1 MSASPS
7 SVPLDI
13 SSTLQNPG
21 GNFTLALHS
30 DEFPTQ
36 PFNPQEA
43 QLFQDQLNSLYAEL
57 DSSILKQAFSARA
70 DVIAKTATFAKA
82 QLDGKVFAG
91 VNAGDNQ
98 IGFTPIRPGQ
108 IRSDPAT
115 GNPVNDWYF
124 TPSSVGWNDW
134 IGNGAGNDYAFG
146 ANQVSVVFGFVDQDV
161 TSEASALNVDSFGRN
176 MDMLPYNLSDSQLK
190 DNQNSLIYQ
199 PLPTLIGQENDN
211 VHVRLRYDR
220 QAESQP
226 RLLGF
231 TFALGGF
238 LNNEDY

>member
-1 MSASPS
+1 MSASSPALN
-7 SVPLDI
+7 VA
-13 SSTLQNPG
+13 STLQNPG
-21 GNFTLALHS
+21 GNFKLALHS

-36 PFNPQEA
+36 AFNAGEA

-82 QLDGKVFAG
+82 QLDGKVFSG

-108 IRSDPAT
+108 IRADPAT
-115 GNPVNDWYF
+115 GNAVNDWYY
-124 TPSSVGWNDW
+124 TPSSAGWNDW
-134 IGNGAGNDYAFG
+134 IGNGAGNDYSFG

-161 TSEASALNVDSFGRN
+161 SSSVSALNVDRFGRN
-176 MDMLPYNLSDSQLK
+176 MDMLPYNLDDARLK
-190 DNQNSLIYQ
+190 DNSNSLTYQ
-199 PLPTLIGQENDN
+199 PLPTLIGQENDS
-211 VHVRLRYDR
+211 VHIRLRNDR